1 MTQDHILR
9 KDTRGRVVVTAE
21 RRAGLLAQFDQS
33 GISGIQFARLSGIN
47 YSTLASWLQQR
58 RKRQRGTATAPATP
72 PRGEPGPEVRWLEA
86 VVAGEEKPSPVE
98 AATKTALVMH
108 GPGGVWWKI
117 EDEPQARLAAVM
129 LWHLEA
135 QATC

>member
-1 MTQDHILR
+1 MTPDHILR

-33 GISGIQFARLSGIN
+33 GISGIQFSKLAGVK

-58 RKRQRGTATAPATP
+58 RKKQKGAVELPP

-86 VVAGEEKPSPVE
+86 VVERGSKPAEEKVPKPTES
-98 AATKTALVMH
+98 LVMH
-108 GPGGVWWKI
+108 GPGGVWWKV
-117 EDEPQARLAAVM
+117 EGEEQARLTAEVLRHLGAA
-129 LWHLEA
+129 
-135 QATC
+135 C

>member
-33 GISGIQFARLSGIN
+33 GISGIQFAKLSGIN

-58 RKRQRGTATAPATP
+58 RKIQRGTPPASAPQ
-72 PRGEPGPEVRWLEA
+72 PRAEPGAEVRWLEA
-86 VVAGEEKPSPVE
+86 VVERGSKPADEKVTKKTE
-98 AATKTALVMH
+98 AMVMH
-108 GPGGVWWKI
+108 GPCGVWWKV
-117 EDEPQARLAAVM
+117 EGEEQARLTAEVLRHLGAA
-129 LWHLEA
+129 
-135 QATC
+135 C

>member
-33 GISGIQFARLSGIN
+33 GISGIQFAKLAGVK
-47 YSTLASWLQQR
+47 YTTLAYWLQQR
-58 RKRQRGTATAPATP
+58 RKKQKAMTTAQATP

-86 VVAGEEKPSPVE
+86 VLESGSKPADEGVKKPE
-98 AATKTALVMH
+98 ALVIH

-117 EDEPQARLAAVM
+117 EHEDQARWAAMV
-129 LWHLEA
+129 LRHLGA
-135 QATC
+135 AC

>member
-33 GISGIQFARLSGIN
+33 GISGIQFAKLAGVK
-47 YSTLASWLQQR
+47 YSTLAYWLQQR
-58 RKRQRGTATAPATP
+58 RKKQGGTPAAPATP

-86 VVAGEEKPSPVE
+86 VVAGEEKTAPVE
-98 AATKTALVMH
+98 AAAKAALVMR
-108 GPGGVWWKI
+108 GPGGVWWKV
-117 EDEPQARLAAVM
+117 EQEEQARLAAMV
-129 LWHLEA
+129 LRHLGA
-135 QATC
+135 AC

>member
-33 GISGIQFARLSGIN
+33 GISGIQFAKLAGIN

-58 RKRQRGTATAPATP
+58 RKRQKGTSVAKETS

-86 VVAGEEKPSPVE
+86 VMESGSKPAEEEVK
-98 AATKTALVMH
+98 KTGALVMR

-117 EDEPQARLAAVM
+117 ENEPEARLAAEV
-129 LWHLEA
+129 LRHLGA
-135 QATC
+135 QGRC